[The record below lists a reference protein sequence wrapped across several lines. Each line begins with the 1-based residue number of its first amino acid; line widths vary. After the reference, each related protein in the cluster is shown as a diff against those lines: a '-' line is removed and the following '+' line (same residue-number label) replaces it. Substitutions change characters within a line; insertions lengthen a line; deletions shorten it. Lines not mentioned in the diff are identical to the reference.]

1 MLESKAR
8 QFNIIN
14 AENYEKNRTEMLFG
28 KEVESEIYDL
38 KPYAKKINNPIRQ
51 SGFNTIDI

>member
-1 MLESKAR
+1 
-8 QFNIIN
+8 
-14 AENYEKNRTEMLFG
+14 MLFG